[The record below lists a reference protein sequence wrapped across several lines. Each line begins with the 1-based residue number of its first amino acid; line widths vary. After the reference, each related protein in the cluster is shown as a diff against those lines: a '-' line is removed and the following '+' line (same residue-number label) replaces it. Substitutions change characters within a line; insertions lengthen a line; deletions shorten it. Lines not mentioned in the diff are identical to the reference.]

1 MIEFSIVL
9 MIDRK
14 LCYGHGEPPFNNS
27 ITMVQAEA
35 SKSISNLEWGI
46 VPLTHVKCR
55 SPAELVDLVAIFV
68 FMISH
73 VIYNCIYFSQFI

>member
-1 MIEFSIVL
+1 

-14 LCYGHGEPPFNNS
+14 LCYGHGEPPFINS
-27 ITMVQAEA
+27 ITMVQSEA
-35 SKSISNLEWGI
+35 SESTNNLEMGI
-46 VPLTHVKCR
+46 VPLTHAKSR